1 MLKSILLYFDVCIV
15 VQIQEL
21 LDLNLLL
28 DSWVL
33 ILVILRPL
41 AVPLEANS
49 IESWSNTDFVKYEP
63 KDDERNLEKLG

>member
-21 LDLNLLL
+21 LDLNLFL

-49 IESWSNTDFVKYEP
+49 IESRSDTDFVKYEP
-63 KDDERNLEKLG
+63 KDDERNLD